1 MDGLINLLILY
12 IIFTLISSAFSKK
25 KKARTALR
33 KKKKTTPSSARQ
45 KRQQSTSPF
54 EEKLTSFL
62 RDTLDIQLPQ
72 QKQQPVSSAKGKQST
87 SPHNTLDLESPK
99 TEEVLVFNADDIE
112 PVEEFFPEPTIIEPP
127 ALSKQIQAPMQPAVQ
142 RKQSGMLLHTSNR
155 YLQGIILSEVL
166 GPPVSKRRRI

>member
-25 KKARTALR
+25 KKAQTAMR
-33 KKKKTTPSSARQ
+33 KKKKTIPSPTRQ
-45 KRQQSTSPF
+45 KRQ
-54 EEKLTSFL
+54 
-62 RDTLDIQLPQ
+62 
-72 QKQQPVSSAKGKQST
+72 KQQPASSAKRKQSA
-87 SPHNTLDLESPK
+87 SPHSTLDLQSPE